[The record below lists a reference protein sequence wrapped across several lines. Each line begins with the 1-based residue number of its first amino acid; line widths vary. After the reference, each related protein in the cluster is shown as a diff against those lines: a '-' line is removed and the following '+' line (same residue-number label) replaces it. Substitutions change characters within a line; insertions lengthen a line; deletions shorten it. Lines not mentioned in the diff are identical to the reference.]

1 MITNPRLATRR
12 HSAPGRWVSR
22 ELSLLVLSNERR
34 RPRRHV
40 TSPHR
45 PRTTDINLAGEPP
58 GTATPGADDAN
69 EAASP
74 GGTSGVEMNAL
85 IKDSTEETQSET
97 KEKDPPPEPGKH
109 SDEGVNDE
117 ETVDGEQKEITFKLG
132 RERTAF
138 SVGEIPEGATKV
150 DCSMCTK
157 LTTLPEY
164 FPATV
169 TKVNLM
175 HCESLT
181 ELPKHCP
188 DSMTD
193 IVLTGCKGVHG
204 TFRLNK
210 HLIIFKLEESRT
222 EFSLDE
228 LPEGVTVVECSM
240 CYELTAL
247 PDGWP
252 DSVTKI
258 YLNYCGS
265 LAALPGI
272 PPAALKSIN
281 TEYCGAL
288 PASVRSLGQFEVKSP
303 ADWHRVAAACLAAHL
318 QRSTTDLPVIERFVE
333 SFLIGMLVTPNVG
346 ITDAEF
352 WARVEYVK
360 STSNTLV
367 GGGRRGGGG
376 GGGDGGEGS
385 TRKLAPG
392 TPGVG
397 PSDER
402 QPALGFN
409 PLPPGSG
416 EHKGDGEERPA
427 DKSLGTV
434 IVEEG
439 GEVTTEGRIVICSKF
454 KDFVGGSFVSPAWP
468 PKKDTEEVK
477 RAKARMLAVPNDLQ
491 HYEARRL
498 LELVYRKKRKKVTVE
513 DEKMI
518 LDKNQINL
526 PYSAPRFNASSGN
539 ARLHRLTHIAH
550 LVNPAHDVLGAL
562 LALPAWAQARLFQ
575 SEVSRTLLDYVR
587 VLVYVRVHVLVQSYV
602 SVYVRKV
609 FFFVIPC
616 VPNKCPF
623 FHPLSI
629 TSLPSRFPPPSS

>member
-1 MITNPRLATRR
+1 
-12 HSAPGRWVSR
+12 
-22 ELSLLVLSNERR
+22 
-34 RPRRHV
+34 
-40 TSPHR
+40 
-45 PRTTDINLAGEPP
+45 
-58 GTATPGADDAN
+58 
-69 EAASP
+69 
-74 GGTSGVEMNAL
+74 MNAL
-85 IKDSTEETQSET
+85 VKDSTVET
-97 KEKDPPPEPGKH
+97 PPARADEPGKH
-109 SDEGVNDE
+109 SEAGVNDE
-117 ETVDGEQKEITFKLG
+117 EKVGGEQKEITFKLG

-164 FPATV
+164 FPTTV
-169 TKVNLM
+169 TKVNLV

-193 IVLTGCKGVHG
+193 IVLTGCKGMHG

-228 LPEGVTVVECSM
+228 LPEGVTMVECSM

-247 PDGWP
+247 PDSWP

-258 YLNYCGS
+258 SLNYCGS
-265 LAALPGI
+265 LATLPGI

-281 TEYCGAL
+281 TDYCGAL
-288 PASVRSLGQFEVKSP
+288 PASVRGLGHFEVKSP
-303 ADWHRVAAACLAAHL
+303 ADWHHVAAACLAAHL
-318 QRSTTDLPVIERFVE
+318 QRSTSDLPVIERFVE
-333 SFLIGMLVTPNVG
+333 SFLIGMLVTSNVG

-352 WARVEYVK
+352 WAR
-360 STSNTLV
+360 
-367 GGGRRGGGG
+367 RRGGGG
-376 GGGDGGEGS
+376 GGGEGGEGS

-392 TPGVG
+392 MPGVG

-427 DKSLGTV
+427 DISLGTV

-439 GEVTTEGRIVICSKF
+439 GEVTTEGRIVICSNF
-454 KDFVGGSFVSPAWP
+454 KYFVGGSFVSPAWP
-468 PKKDTEEVK
+468 PEKDTEEVK

-498 LELVYRKKRKKVTVE
+498 LELVYRKKRQKVTVE
-513 DEKMI
+513 DEKMT

-526 PYSAPRFNASSGN
+526 PYSATRFNASSGN
-539 ARLHRLTHIAH
+539 ARLHRLTRIAH

-575 SEVSRTLLDYVR
+575 SEVSLFR

-609 FFFVIPC
+609 LICYPSRSYKVSC
-616 VPNKCPF
+616 LY
-623 FHPLSI
+623 PLSL
-629 TSLPSRFPPPSS
+629 TSLFPRFPPPSSLINATLDRRDHRSDQRERPARCHLPKVVPVHRVCRACRVAGIYAAGNGGSVAAIIRGGALACGGALRTEHHPHCRHRLL